1 MTRRTETEARQ
12 AVVQAAQA
20 LPRLGL
26 SVATTGNVSVRW
38 GDGMLIT
45 PSGVRYEALTA
56 DAIVRLR
63 DAHVVVPD
71 QRPSSEWRF
80 HAAAYRARP
89 DRQAVVHCHS
99 PHATTIACTGRSIP
113 PFHYLVAAL
122 GGEDIPCIGYA
133 PFGSEELAALVGGA
147 LADRDACLMAHHGQV
162 SIGVSL
168 EEALD
173 LACIVEDLARVYLGL
188 LQLGAVT
195 LLDEAAV
202 RDAVTRMADY
212 RAGMLNPP

>member
-1 MTRRTETEARQ
+1 MTETEARQ
-12 AVVQAAQA
+12 AVVHAAQA

-38 GDGMLIT
+38 EDGMLIT

-56 DAIVRLR
+56 DAIVQLR
-63 DAHVVVPD
+63 DAYVVIPD

-122 GGEDIPCIGYA
+122 GGADIPCIGYA

-147 LADRDACLMAHHGQV
+147 LAHRDACLMAHHGQV

-173 LACIVEDLARVYLGL
+173 LACIVEELARVYLGL

-202 RDAVTRMADY
+202 RDAVMRMADY